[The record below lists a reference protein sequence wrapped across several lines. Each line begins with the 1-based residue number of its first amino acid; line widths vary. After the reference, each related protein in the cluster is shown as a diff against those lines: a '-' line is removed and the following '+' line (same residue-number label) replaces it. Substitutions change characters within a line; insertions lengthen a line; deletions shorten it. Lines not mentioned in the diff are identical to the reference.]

1 MTSRSTLDPS
11 PSTPGAD
18 AAPPAP
24 ANTGLAR
31 AAVITTYLVAVA
43 TPWNGW
49 LFGGLRPGD
58 VLLLL
63 ALLLFA
69 STDLGHPWP
78 RLPGWVWAFGA
89 IILVVTVAHE
99 VIPTDPIYLA
109 QRVVVDAAGQ
119 RTIEIETNL
128 GVGAKFLVPIVAM
141 PLIFMFAQMHHRLA
155 LRRCMIG
162 FTIGSAVSATLA
174 LAQVLGVSNLATT
187 LTGVLVSTD
196 RSAGLTVHPNFL
208 ATTCVMALPMAL
220 WLAARPALRDRVTG
234 SALAV
239 AQLAGVY
246 ASGSRGGAAV
256 LVLVALGS
264 FVLIPAYR
272 RILPTVSLL
281 LALGGAFAFVARP
294 GLGKAVL
301 KAVRLGGDDS
311 SVSGSDQVRAEVGA
325 QGIRDFKHSPLD
337 GVGMQVAAEAHNVY
351 IQAMASGGLLLLV
364 GLLVFTVG
372 GLVRSGRQ
380 LRTHPLAPPL
390 FVAAFGAAVLAS
402 LENSLTDRLAY
413 VPLALCAALGA
424 TTTRAGDTDRT
435 ADTIVTKGGRT

>member
-1 MTSRSTLDPS
+1 MTSRTILDPRS
-11 PSTPGAD
+11 PSGPALPP
-18 AAPPAP
+18 AAPH
-24 ANTGLAR
+24 NTGLAR
-31 AAVITTYLVAVA
+31 AAVVTTYLTAVA

-49 LFGGLRPGD
+49 LFGGLRLGD

-69 STDLGHPWP
+69 GTDLGNPWP
-78 RLPGWVWAFGA
+78 RLPGWVWAFGTT
-89 IILVVTVAHE
+89 ILVVTVAHE
-99 VIPTDPIYLA
+99 VIPTDPLFLA

-119 RTIEIETNL
+119 RTIEIATNL

-141 PLIFMFAQMHHRLA
+141 PLIFMFAQQHTANA

-162 FTIGSAVSATLA
+162 FATGSAISAGLA
-174 LAQVLGVSNLATT
+174 VAQVLGVSNLATT

-220 WLAARPALRDRVTG
+220 WLAARPTLRERLTG

-239 AQLAGVY
+239 AQLVGVY
-246 ASGSRGGAAV
+246 SSGSRGGAAIM
-256 LVLVALGS
+256 VLVALGS

-281 LALGGAFAFVARP
+281 LALGAAFAFVAQP
-294 GLGKAVL
+294 GLGRAVL
-301 KAVRLGGDDS
+301 KAVRLGGEDS
-311 SVSGSDQVRAEVGA
+311 SVTGSDQVRAEVGA
-325 QGIRDFKHSPLD
+325 QGIRDFKHSPID
-337 GVGMQVAAEAHNVY
+337 GVGLQVAAEAHNVY

-364 GLLVFTVG
+364 GLLIFTVG
-372 GLVRSGRQ
+372 GLVRSGRL
-380 LRTHPLAPPL
+380 LREHPLAPPL
-390 FVAAFGAAVLAS
+390 FVAAFGGAVLAS

-413 VPLALCAALGA
+413 VPLALCAALSAVPALSADGDPP
-424 TTTRAGDTDRT
+424 TTDPIEDGRA
-435 ADTIVTKGGRT
+435 